1 MTVDPYIEKTFL
13 AIDIGSNA
21 MRASFAVLDRS
32 NDLEILKT
40 VRFPLRLGLSVFKKQ
55 KISDEKIAE
64 TVSAFKELKKDID
77 EMNIKNIRAFATS
90 AIRDAKNGNELVEL
104 IKKKFNITIE
114 VIDGQKEAKII
125 SQAVNYRIP
134 TENQCAMLIDIGGGS
149 TEITL
154 LNHHKILYSKSFQC
168 GTLRL
173 LQLENLEEVKS
184 TAKALSKELYKDLE
198 KKELINKVNLCIGTG
213 GNLRRMG
220 KLRKIFFKRSYLKIF
235 QSELIAINDEVQK
248 FSIEQR
254 MNFLNMRRDRADVIV
269 PAMTI
274 IEEILIKFDLTEIL
288 LPQVGLKEGIFLGE
302 LKKMPRNIYNF

>member
-1 MTVDPYIEKTFL
+1 
-13 AIDIGSNA
+13 
-21 MRASFAVLDRS
+21 
-32 NDLEILKT
+32 
-40 VRFPLRLGLSVFKKQ
+40 
-55 KISDEKIAE
+55 
-64 TVSAFKELKKDID
+64 
-77 EMNIKNIRAFATS
+77 
-90 AIRDAKNGNELVEL
+90 
-104 IKKKFNITIE
+104 
-114 VIDGQKEAKII
+114 
-125 SQAVNYRIP
+125 
-134 TENQCAMLIDIGGGS
+134 MLIDIGGGS

-288 LPQVGLKEGIFLGE
+288 LPQVGLKEGIFIGE